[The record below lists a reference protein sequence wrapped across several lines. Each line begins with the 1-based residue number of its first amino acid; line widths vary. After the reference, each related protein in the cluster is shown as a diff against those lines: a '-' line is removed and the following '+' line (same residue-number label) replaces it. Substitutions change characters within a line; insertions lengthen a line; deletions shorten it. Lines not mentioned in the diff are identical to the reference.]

1 MHSSSA
7 ESQPH
12 LHHPSLHPGL
22 GGVGVGMYQPEPG
35 ASHHLIGGDG
45 QVHLQHQHE
54 PRTPP
59 GTLLLYLNEIIPYEY
74 DILIFRSNKEPYT

>member
-1 MHSSSA
+1 
-7 ESQPH
+7 
-12 LHHPSLHPGL
+12 
-22 GGVGVGMYQPEPG
+22 MYQPEPG

-74 DILIFRSNKEPYT
+74 DILIFRSNKEPYTICIMRVIKKYCL